1 MLPVSLVTRRR
12 AMSSSSPII
21 RRLSLEGPFDLAR
34 TAAFSFGPKAREAFD
49 GTYRMAFCVDGYQTS
64 AAVAITQ
71 PSPEQLSV
79 EIAGDAVD
87 PDVVVRQ
94 VARILSVDVDSR
106 GWVTLAEQDEVLAPL
121 VAAAPGLRPPLFSS
135 AYEALA
141 WSVLSARRPR
151 AQMTK
156 VRNALARAAGVGLT
170 VAGEQLWAFP
180 LPEAMLTVSEF
191 PGLNGQKLERL
202 HGVAAAAAAGGL
214 DTAVLRSM
222 PVGQAEASAL
232 KLDGIGPF
240 YAQLLT
246 VRTLGHTDLLP
257 SGEAKL
263 LAVLGA
269 RLGRD
274 EPVSQAEFAVLA
286 ERWRP
291 WRTWASVHLRAVD
304 LPAERIDV

>member
-1 MLPVSLVTRRR
+1 
-12 AMSSSSPII
+12 MSSSAPIT
-21 RRLSLEGPFDLAR
+21 RSLSLEGPFDLSR
-34 TAAFSFGPKAREAFD
+34 TAAFSFGPKGREAFD
-49 GTYRMAFCVDGYQTS
+49 GTYRMAFCVDGYQSS

-71 PSPEQLSV
+71 PLPDQLSV

-106 GWVTLAEQDEVLAPL
+106 PWITLAEQDEVLAPL

-135 AYEALA
+135 AYEAMA

-151 AQMTK
+151 AQMTQ
-156 VRNALARAAGVGLT
+156 VRNELARAAGAGLT

-180 LPEAMLTVSEF
+180 LPEAMLSVSEF
-191 PGLNGQKLERL
+191 PGLNDQKLERL
-202 HGVAAAAAAGGL
+202 HGVAAAAAAGEL
-214 DTAVLRSM
+214 DTAAIRAM
-222 PVGQAEASAL
+222 PIGQAEASAQ

-246 VRTLGHTDLLP
+246 VRTLGHTDQLP
-257 SGEAKL
+257 SGEAKVL
-263 LAVLGA
+263 TVLGA
-269 RLGRD
+269 RLGRG
-274 EPVSQAEFAVLA
+274 EPVTQDEFAVLA

-304 LPAERIDV
+304 LPDRSDA